1 LPAAYFRTTRSL
13 AQDTAWAA
21 VLTWALA
28 GTLLAAWTAWFL
40 LGRVTL
46 YEVTPH
52 ARLEVQQAAH
62 AVSAQVPGRVLSTRL
77 ALGQTVA
84 VGEVLAELDA
94 GADTLRL
101 AEEHARLQALGAQLA
116 ALRLEIAARQ
126 QGLPPEQ
133 RAALAALQGA
143 QARIREASAA
153 LAYATD
159 QEARLREAVAAG
171 SVAAVEALQARAEM
185 NKLAAAREALAA
197 EAQRLEASGHSRAAD
212 QLAQT
217 LNLQRAG
224 AALDG
229 ELAASA
235 QAIARLNLDIARH
248 RVRAPVAGTVGDV
261 APLHAGDM
269 VGAGQKFATV
279 VPAGALFA
287 VADFE
292 PRAVLGRVHAGQRA
306 RLRLDGFPWT
316 QFGSLPLTVS
326 RVASEIR
333 DGRIRVE
340 FRPDGAW
347 PTGMPLQHGLPGAI
361 EVTLDRVAPAVLVLR
376 ASGQMLANASPAPAS
391 TTP

>member
-1 LPAAYFRTTRSL
+1 
-13 AQDTAWAA
+13 
-21 VLTWALA
+21 
-28 GTLLAAWTAWFL
+28 
-40 LGRVTL
+40 
-46 YEVTPH
+46 
-52 ARLEVQQAAH
+52 
-62 AVSAQVPGRVLSTRL
+62 
-77 ALGQTVA
+77 
-84 VGEVLAELDA
+84 
-94 GADTLRL
+94 
-101 AEEHARLQALGAQLA
+101 
-116 ALRLEIAARQ
+116 
-126 QGLPPEQ
+126 
-133 RAALAALQGA
+133 
-143 QARIREASAA
+143 
-153 LAYATD
+153 
-159 QEARLREAVAAG
+159 
-171 SVAAVEALQARAEM
+171 
-185 NKLAAAREALAA
+185 
-197 EAQRLEASGHSRAAD
+197 
-212 QLAQT
+212 
-217 LNLQRAG
+217 
-224 AALDG
+224 
-229 ELAASA
+229 
-235 QAIARLNLDIARH
+235 
-248 RVRAPVAGTVGDV
+248 VAGTVGDV